1 MTIFN
6 HKKSKSKYN
15 SKCTLNQASFIPIA
29 KIHNHSASMDFMIC
43 AVTSSLQSLHQP
55 EQLLLQLTCYA
66 ILCLFL
72 STQRYGH
79 FKETEFI
86 ITAY

>member
-29 KIHNHSASMDFMIC
+29 KMDFMIC

-66 ILCLFL
+66 ILCLFI